1 MGALE
6 TSTTRRIILASTSP
20 RRRELVSSLHIPFDV
35 VPSHA
40 DESTPEDWTPE
51 QIVKEL
57 AKRKADAVYRTLDS
71 SQRQGVIV
79 GSDTIVV
86 RDGDVLGKPRD
97 EQEAAS
103 MLRSLQGRSH
113 LVYTGVACVDGLT
126 GTSLVDYRRTEV
138 TMKPLSEREIAS
150 YAASGEGLD
159 KAGAYAIQ
167 GLGATIVTGIE
178 GCYFNVVGLPLS
190 LLTEMLSSFGIQV
203 L

>member
-1 MGALE
+1 ME
-6 TSTTRRIILASTSP
+6 TAQLRRIILASTSP
-20 RRRELVSSLHIPFDV
+20 RRRELISSLQIPFQV

-40 DESTPEDWTPE
+40 DESTPPGWAPE
-51 QIVKEL
+51 QIVMEL
-57 AKRKADAVYRTLDS
+57 AGRKADAVYHSLEASERDA
-71 SQRQGVIV
+71 VIV

-86 RDGDVLGKPRD
+86 RDGVVLGKPQD
-97 EQEAAS
+97 EAEAAG

-113 LVYTGVACVDGLT
+113 TVFTGVACVDGLI
-126 GTSLVDYRRTEV
+126 GRRKVEYRSTLV
-138 TMKPLSEREIAS
+138 TMKALSEAEIQA
-150 YAASGEGLD
+150 YARSGEGLD

-190 LLTEMLSSFGIQV
+190 LLVDMLADFGIRV

>member
-1 MGALE
+1 ME

>member
-1 MGALE
+1 ME
-6 TSTTRRIILASTSP
+6 TSASRRIILASTSP
-20 RRRELVSSLHIPFDV
+20 RRRELVSSLRIPFDV

-40 DESTPEDWTPE
+40 DETTPEGWTPE

-57 AKRKADAVYRTLDS
+57 AKRKADAVYRSLDS

-86 RDGDVLGKPRD
+86 RDGVVLGKPKD

-103 MLRSLQGRSH
+103 MLRSLQGRIH
-113 LVYTGVACVDGLT
+113 QVYTGVACIDSQT

-138 TMKPLSEREIAS
+138 TMKPLTEREIAA

-159 KAGAYAIQ
+159 KAGAYGIQ

-190 LLTEMLSSFGIQV
+190 LLTEMLASFGIHV